1 MSIRSLSRASNAK
14 AVAAFAVAAL
24 ISACSGSGS
33 PSAPTVTAAPAA
45 IAISN
50 FQAAASGTGSSR
62 TYRLSL
68 TMTETSGRTA
78 AVVNTIRF
86 GFGAGISANGDP
98 TSPLR
103 IAPGGSASSGTITLT
118 DTGSLTSAAT
128 SVTVTVGWSDD
139 SGRPGSV
146 TSATSITE
154 PPPAPVA
161 RNFTLA
167 GVITD
172 VSTLRAI
179 RGATVTARDSTNQ
192 SRTGTTDGNGYYSLA
207 PLREG
212 AIALSISATGYQ
224 ATTRTVTLSG
234 DTSYEVLLQPNAV
247 VPPPPPPSQ
256 SRTRIGAICNDG
268 WLSDATGSGACS
280 SHGGV
285 RCWRYSD
292 GTCTNP

>member
-1 MSIRSLSRASNAK
+1 MATSPLTRRLSTRAIASATL
-14 AVAAFAVAAL
+14 ALVVAA
-24 ISACSGSGS
+24 CGGGSSS
-33 PSAPTVTAAPAA
+33 PSAPTAIPAVVT
-45 IAISN
+45 ISN
-50 FQAAASGTGSSR
+50 FVANATGTGSSR

-68 TMTETSGRTA
+68 TMNETSGRTA

-103 IAPGGSASSGTITLT
+103 IAPGGSASSGTITVS
-118 DTGSLTSAAT
+118 DTSSITTSAT

-146 TSATSITE
+146 TGATSISE
-154 PPPAPVA
+154 PAPAPVA
-161 RNFTLA
+161 RTFTLA

-172 VSTLRAI
+172 VSTMRAI

-212 AIALSISATGYQ
+212 AIALSISATGFQ
-224 ATTRTVTLSG
+224 ATTRTVTLSA
-234 DTSYEVLLQPNAV
+234 DTSYEVLLQPNTVA
-247 VPPPPPPSQ
+247 PPPPPPSQ
-256 SRTRIGAICNDG
+256 TRTRIGAICNDG
-268 WLSDATGSGACS
+268 WLSDATRSGACS